1 MTRVRREIE
10 STIHDEMSNEPND
23 QTELAVSDGAN
34 EMTTVVSYQQQT
46 DSDEQDDGEHHDDD
60 DDDDDQD
67 DDDEYAPC
75 NYFEFSSF
83 FYLYFQI
90 SVLLNLI
97 EKLNLL
103 HSTDKPHKKPQNHN
117 ENQIIVETNPV
128 NNIHVEAPMITTIIG
143 HPIVEQVPGLIEFFF
158 FCRK

>member
-1 MTRVRREIE
+1 M
-10 STIHDEMSNEPND
+10 
-23 QTELAVSDGAN
+23 
-34 EMTTVVSYQQQT
+34 
-46 DSDEQDDGEHHDDD
+46 
-60 DDDDDQD
+60 
-67 DDDEYAPC
+67 
-75 NYFEFSSF
+75 
-83 FYLYFQI
+83 
-90 SVLLNLI
+90 LNLI

-158 FCRK
+158 FVENNQKFGNFFFDFIVNSILSFSI